1 MRKWLKRTLIFVV
14 GTMVGLQVGVR
25 FVLQFWPRVTPPWIG
40 SLLLTPVRML
50 YRNPQR
56 VLDFVGPHRG
66 QVVLDVGCGT
76 GLLTFEAAQ
85 RVGNEGTVHAVDVQP
100 HMLQRLNDRLS
111 QTELKNIQTHLA
123 SVTRLPLPDHSVDH
137 AIMISVLPM
146 VADKGIALGE
156 VFRVVRPGGTLVVGE
171 EILQPEYV
179 RAKTI
184 KRWAEQAGFR
194 LVASDGRAIEYLLKF
209 TRPMTAV
216 EMAKEAV
223 GENAVRRE

>member
-1 MRKWLKRTLIFVV
+1 MWKWLKRTLIFIV
-14 GTMVGLQVGVR
+14 GTMLGLQVAIR
-25 FVLQFWPRVTPPWIG
+25 LVLQFRPRITPPWIG

-66 QVVLDVGCGT
+66 QTVLDVGCGT

-85 RVGNEGTVHAVDVQP
+85 RVGQEGRVHAVDVQAR
-100 HMLQRLNDRLS
+100 MLRRLQERLS
-111 QTELKNIQTHLA
+111 LTELVNIQTHQA
-123 SVTRLPLPDHSVDH
+123 SVTKLPLQDNSVDH

-146 VADKGIALGE
+146 IADKGVALRE
-156 VFRVVRPGGTLVVGE
+156 VFRVLRPGGTLVIGE

-184 KRWAEQAGFR
+184 ERWAEQAGFR
-194 LVASDGRAIEYLLKF
+194 LVISDGRAIEYLLKF
-209 TRPMTAV
+209 TRPMTTV
-216 EMAKEAV
+216 EMAKEAM
-223 GENAVRRE
+223 G